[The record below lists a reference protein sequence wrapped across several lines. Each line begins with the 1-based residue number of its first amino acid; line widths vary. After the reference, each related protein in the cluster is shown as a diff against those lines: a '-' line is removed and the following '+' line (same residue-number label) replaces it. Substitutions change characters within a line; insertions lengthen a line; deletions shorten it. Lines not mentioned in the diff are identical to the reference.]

1 MTKLI
6 KKIND
11 QINIDKITYVDNFE
25 YKNSRYASMEFPEVG
40 KIDLFKIVSEPNKN
54 SSEET
59 KKELE
64 YLQSITKNR
73 SKADL
78 DLIYSIDD
86 DPMHSF
92 KKVIN
97 KYNLDFPVRFFTT
110 VYYTS
115 VIAIVDHLKF
125 YYNRPRPY
133 QLAEHYDI
141 SINRIITKTHK
152 TPAYPSGHTM
162 YAALISE
169 ILSDKYPQHTK
180 EFTNL
185 VDLCGKAREL
195 QGVHYPSDNT
205 VAKTIIKTI
214 YPEIKKYYIGVGH
227 EL

>member
-25 YKNSRYASMEFPEVG
+25 YKNSRYASMDFPEIG

-97 KYNLDFPVRFFTT
+97 KYNLDFPVRFFTA

-125 YYNRPRPY
+125 YYNRARPH
-133 QLAEHYDI
+133 QLAEYYDI
-141 SINRIITKTHK
+141 SIDRIITKTHK

-162 YAALISE
+162 YATLISE

-205 VAKTIIKTI
+205 VAKTIMKTI

>member
-6 KKIND
+6 KKVND
-11 QINIDKITYVDNFE
+11 QINIDKIIYVDNFE
-25 YKNSRYASMEFPEVG
+25 YKNSRYTSMDFPEVG
-40 KIDLFKIVSEPNKN
+40 NIDLFKIVSGPSKN

-73 SKADL
+73 SNADL

-86 DPMHSF
+86 DPMHIF
-92 KKVIN
+92 KKVIS
-97 KYNLDFPVRFFTT
+97 KYELDFPVRFFTT

-133 QLAEHYDI
+133 QLAEHYNI

-169 ILSDKYPQHTK
+169 ILSDKYPQYTK

-205 VAKTIIKTI
+205 VAKTIINTI

>member
-25 YKNSRYASMEFPEVG
+25 YKNSRYASMDFPEVG

-86 DPMHSF
+86 DYAFIQES
-92 KKVIN
+92 N
-97 KYNLDFPVRFFTT
+97 KQ
-110 VYYTS
+110 
-115 VIAIVDHLKF
+115 I
-125 YYNRPRPY
+125 
-133 QLAEHYDI
+133 
-141 SINRIITKTHK
+141 
-152 TPAYPSGHTM
+152 
-162 YAALISE
+162 
-169 ILSDKYPQHTK
+169 
-180 EFTNL
+180 
-185 VDLCGKAREL
+185 
-195 QGVHYPSDNT
+195 
-205 VAKTIIKTI
+205 
-214 YPEIKKYYIGVGH
+214 
-227 EL
+227 

>member
-6 KKIND
+6 KEIND
-11 QINIDKITYVDNFE
+11 HINIDKVRYIDNFE
-25 YKNSRYASMEFPEVG
+25 YKESHYASMDFPEVG

-59 KKELE
+59 KKELQ
-64 YLQSITKNR
+64 YLQSITNNR

-86 DPMHSF
+86 DPMHLF

-97 KYNLDFPVRFFTT
+97 KYNLNFSVRFFTT
-110 VYYTS
+110 AYYTC
-115 VIAIVDHLKF
+115 VIAIIDHLKF
-125 YYNRPRPY
+125 YHNRPRPY
-133 QLAEHYDI
+133 QLAEHYDM

-162 YAALISE
+162 YAALISQ
-169 ILSDKYPQHTK
+169 ILSDKYPRHRTELDK
-180 EFTNL
+180 L

-195 QGVHYPSDNT
+195 QGVHYPSDNEA
-205 VAKTIIKTI
+205 AKKIIKTI
-214 YPEIKKYYIGVGH
+214 YPELKKYYIGVGH